1 MTGNFLGE
9 NLLNKFR
16 NIIGFRDKHKNWGIL
31 NLIYT
36 NEKKNIYRVRKLQ
49 I

>member
-31 NLIYT
+31 NAQ
-36 NEKKNIYRVRKLQ
+36 LQ
-49 I
+49 QMGF